1 MVHELKILPKWFEDV
16 ARQKKTFEIR
26 KNDRDYNV
34 GDTLILKEW
43 DKGKYTGREIKR
55 TVSYIYYGDGTY
67 GLSDEYVV
75 MAIRGARAV
84 LDYADQDT
92 LMSATK
98 GGANERL

>member
-1 MVHELKILPKWFEDV
+1 MDTVHELKILPKWFEDV

-43 DKGKYTGREIKR
+43 CKGKYTGREIKR

-84 LDYADQDT
+84 LDLAESEGEVPDV
-92 LMSATK
+92 
-98 GGANERL
+98 EV